1 MKRVL
6 FGWLILAG
14 AGCVSESQNAPAAT
28 EVRYSERAERA
39 QPSLAAFYQDLHQDA
54 DTWGY
59 EEGNWTEDFGD
70 GAAFGA
76 FYFSNLQTTSPDA
89 TTEKRAQEIFSY
101 NWGVVEAAASD
112 LNWALDNLEEVFM
125 AVQGVIEAAPVLGK
139 TEELGA
145 LDTFIDTIMD
155 PIVAGL
161 GNYVELDAGDFA
173 SDLYGPTS
181 LTAGVAVIYSQYALR
196 IPGEIGAKRLERAIA
211 ILDAIHEKVWDD
223 ELGFYQFRPGETKQY
238 LYPNGTML
246 IALNRVYELTGE
258 QRFLDRAQDVFVG
271 IQPLRKDLAY
281 YQSPYSQDY
290 QGAETD
296 EYGTLSA
303 QNYLMLGLL
312 LLHQNTGEEAIL
324 NEVIAMLQFVFQKLY
339 IPEVDKI
346 VHHWIDGRPAL
357 ESDPDYFCSG
367 CNLQVLYLLW
377 FIENESGVDLSTV

>member
-1 MKRVL
+1 MP
-6 FGWLILAG
+6 
-14 AGCVSESQNAPAAT
+14 EEAPAEET
-28 EVRYSERAERA
+28 P
-39 QPSLAAFYQDLHQDA
+39 PSLADFYTSLQDDIQ
-54 DTWGY
+54 TWGY
-59 EEGNWTEDFGD
+59 EDGNWTEDFGD

-76 FYFSNLQTTSPDA
+76 FYFSNLQTTEPSGA
-89 TTEKRAQEIFSY
+89 TEDRAREIFDY
-101 NWGVVEAAASD
+101 NWGVVTTAAED
-112 LNWALDNLEEVFM
+112 LTWALENLEEVFM
-125 AVQGVIEAAPVLGK
+125 AVQGVIEAAPTLGK
-139 TEELGA
+139 TGELEA

-155 PIVAGL
+155 PIVASFGDYL
-161 GNYVELDAGDFA
+161 ELDAGDFA
-173 SDLYGPTS
+173 ADLYGPTS

-196 IPGEIGAKRLERAIA
+196 IPGEIGDKRLERAIA
-211 ILDAIHEKVWDD
+211 ILDAIHESVWDPD
-223 ELGFYQFRPGETKQY
+223 LGYYLFRPGETKQF

-246 IALNRVYELTGE
+246 IALNRVYELSGE
-258 QRFLDRAQDVFVG
+258 ARFIERAQAVFGG

-312 LLHQNTGEEAIL
+312 LLHQNTGENAVLE
-324 NEVIAMLQFVFQKLY
+324 EVIAMLQFVYTHLY
-339 IPEVDKI
+339 IPEVDKV

-377 FIENESGVDLSTV
+377 FLENESGVDLSTAVGENPEENSR